1 MKKNDTSTQS
11 GLATQESIQLD
22 FAVEY
27 FPSASKK
34 VVALQSAI
42 DIESSLERNTLEDRY
57 TDFFSE
63 HPSYRQLV
71 TYVPNKTIPIYNWF
85 KFKEGFSRQL
95 VLNLSVKFGLKND
108 AIVYDPFVGCGTSL
122 LACKELGLTAIGTDM
137 LPVAVFVSQAKIT
150 DWPNRDTLL
159 RAAQKL
165 FAIPFKTPNSTLPQ
179 IRIINLAF
187 PAEVQEQIMFFKE
200 QLDAF
205 EQPIRNFLLLGLL
218 SILESVSLTSKD
230 GQFLRLVDKPI
241 PSVRDA
247 LHAMLLSMISD
258 LSTMRA
264 FSVKA
269 KGNASVML
277 GDARDLCLPAN
288 LHGNVDAVITS
299 PPYLNRYDYSRSYVL
314 ELCLL
319 NVQSHQDLV
328 AVRHSLLRSH
338 IESRDHENKTINL
351 PALDEILAELHQKE
365 LNNERVPIMVKAY
378 FEDMNLVIKNLAT
391 YLKPGGK
398 VALVVANAQ
407 FAGESIPTDLFLSE
421 LAAKH
426 GLDTEEIWITRYKGN
441 SSQQMAIYGRRPVRE
456 SIVFWKKHV

>member
-1 MKKNDTSTQS
+1 M
-11 GLATQESIQLD
+11 QEGIQLD

-27 FPSASKK
+27 FPSVSKK
-34 VVALQSAI
+34 AVALRSAA
-42 DIESSLERNTLEDRY
+42 DPESNVERNVLENRY
-57 TDFFSE
+57 ADFLSE
-63 HPSYRQLV
+63 HPDYRQLV

-95 VLNLSVKFGLKND
+95 VINLAAKFGLQNG
-108 AIVYDPFVGCGTSL
+108 AMVYDPFVGCGTTL

-137 LPVAVFVSQAKIT
+137 LPAAVFVSQAKIA
-150 DWPNRDTLL
+150 DWPNRDLL
-159 RAAQKL
+159 LEAVQKL
-165 FAIPFKTPNSTLPQ
+165 FAIPFKTPHSTLPQ

-187 PAEVQEQIMFFKE
+187 PTEVQEQIMFFKE
-200 QLDAF
+200 QIDAF
-205 EQPIRNFLLLGLL
+205 DQPIRNFLLLGLL

-247 LHAMLLSMISD
+247 LHVMLLSMISD
-258 LSTMRA
+258 LSKMRA
-264 FSVKA
+264 FSAKA
-269 KGNASVML
+269 KGKASVML
-277 GDARDLCLPAN
+277 GDARDLFLPTN

-319 NVQSHQDLV
+319 SVKSHQDMV

-338 IESRDHENKTINL
+338 IESRAHDNKNINL
-351 PALDEILAELHQKE
+351 PALEEILAQLHQKE
-365 LNNERVPIMVKAY
+365 LNNDRVPIMVQGY
-378 FEDMNLVIKNLAT
+378 FEDMNAVIKNMAT

-407 FAGESIPTDLFLSE
+407 FAGESIPTDLLLSE
-421 LAAKH
+421 LAAEH
-426 GLDTEEIWITRYKGN
+426 GLETEEIWITRYKGN
-441 SSQQMAIYGRRPVRE
+441 SSQQMAVYGRRPVRE
-456 SIVFWKKHV
+456 SIVFWKKHA